1 MRSSADAAAAKL
13 LQSCPTL
20 CNPIDG
26 SPPGSPIPGI
36 PQARTL
42 EWVAISFSNAWK
54 WKVKVKLLSRVQ
66 LSDPMDCSLPGS
78 STHGIFQARV
88 LELGAIAFSVY
99 FVLPPFKEKGCLSGC
114 LVSSAGI
121 QKLFCAHHSN
131 DLLMNL
137 WGRKWCPHPILMPS
151 WAPSNFSIDRKLATI
166 DGDLIQYPA
175 HILSSAHSVIF
186 CREIPGLEL
195 S

>member
-1 MRSSADAAAAKL
+1 MSNLVTPWTAAYQAPPPMGFSRQEYWSGVPLSSL
-13 LQSCPTL
+13 YILSY
-20 CNPIDG
+20 
-26 SPPGSPIPGI
+26 
-36 PQARTL
+36 
-42 EWVAISFSNAWK
+42 
-54 WKVKVKLLSRVQ
+54 LLSKRKAA
-66 LSDPMDCSLPGS
+66 
-78 STHGIFQARV
+78 F
-88 LELGAIAFSVY
+88 LGAWCPPLAFRSC
-99 FVLPPFKEKGCLSGC
+99 FVE
-114 LVSSAGI
+114 V
-121 QKLFCAHHSN
+121 AHHSN

-186 CREIPGLEL
+186 CGEIPGLGL